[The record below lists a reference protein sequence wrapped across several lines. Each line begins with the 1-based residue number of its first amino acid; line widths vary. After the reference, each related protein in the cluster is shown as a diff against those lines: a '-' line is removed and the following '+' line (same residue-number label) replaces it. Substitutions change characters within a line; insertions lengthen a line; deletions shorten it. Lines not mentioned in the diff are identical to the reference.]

1 MSFWGMRTQAAI
13 DDEEFLKSMIP
24 HHSGAVLMCRE
35 AELSDPEIVALCDQI
50 VASQEREIAQMKSIL
65 ARF

>member
-1 MSFWGMRTQAAI
+1 MRTQAAI